1 MYSYSTILQF
11 LVSGIAV
18 GCIYGLA
25 GIGLSVIYSS
35 SRVVNFAQ
43 GTFVMLGGML
53 TYMFSQLLGLNLVL
67 AAACSIASV
76 GVCGAALEGFFV
88 RRLRHSRAPLF
99 NMVLATLAFGI
110 IIENGVLHTLGDRPH
125 DFSFVESAKLFT
137 LFGAS
142 LDVHYILI
150 AVSCIFII
158 VLLSLLF
165 KFTLVGK
172 AMRASAIN
180 GEAASLLGV
189 STDRMIAYAF
199 TLSGILGAI
208 GGVLITSVQY
218 TSYSVGLFFALNGF
232 VAVVLGGLG
241 NVFGAFAGGIILGI
255 LQTIATVAFGGG
267 MKEVVSLGIMILLL
281 LVRPQG
287 LFASSGDAH

>member
-1 MYSYSTILQF
+1 
-11 LVSGIAV
+11 
-18 GCIYGLA
+18 
-25 GIGLSVIYSS
+25 
-35 SRVVNFAQ
+35 
-43 GTFVMLGGML
+43 
-53 TYMFSQLLGLNLVL
+53 
-67 AAACSIASV
+67 
-76 GVCGAALEGFFV
+76 
-88 RRLRHSRAPLF
+88 
-99 NMVLATLAFGI
+99 
-110 IIENGVLHTLGDRPH
+110 
-125 DFSFVESAKLFT
+125 
-137 LFGAS
+137 
-142 LDVHYILI
+142 
-150 AVSCIFII
+150 
-158 VLLSLLF
+158 
-165 KFTLVGK
+165 
-172 AMRASAIN
+172 MRASAIN

-199 TLSGILGAI
+199 TLSGIIGAI

-255 LQTIATVAFGGG
+255 LRTFATVAFGGG